1 MLSICTTGGYFKK
14 LLENGIKHVYFGS
27 RHRKGLKKENTFTK
41 NSIHQFQRFFFF
53 TKSQLVFQV
62 PFLPV
67 SSGLSLPSALRCCP
81 LPSSFAMLRFQIGNL
96 CAPAKLRP
104 ERSWP
109 FHQSPHLSL
118 CCLLSSRL
126 PWPLDPALL
135 SSMEFLVSP
144 HTHLSQFQ
152 PLVSSLSAV
161 PQD

>member
-1 MLSICTTGGYFKK
+1 MYTLQTHLSQVMSGMCLAYAPQEATSKSFWRM
-14 LLENGIKHVYFGS
+14 ES
-27 RHRKGLKKENTFTK
+27 NTFILVQDIGRVLRK
-41 NSIHQFQRFFFF
+41 KIHLPKIVFTNFRDFFFF

-118 CCLLSSRL
+118 
-126 PWPLDPALL
+126 
-135 SSMEFLVSP
+135 
-144 HTHLSQFQ
+144 
-152 PLVSSLSAV
+152 SAAC
-161 PQD
+161 